1 MSAEADA
8 LAVENLEVAYRV
20 RGRDLNVLRDLSFR
34 IGSGEAYGLV
44 GESGCGKSTVAL
56 AVVRYLPRNG
66 RLLGGRILIGE
77 RDLYAL
83 RDEEMRRLRATTISM
98 VYQDPARALNPSIRV
113 GEQIAE
119 IFRLQRLTAA
129 QAKER
134 AAAMLERVRIA
145 DGRSVY
151 DRYPHQISGGMQQRV
166 AIAMALSINPKVL
179 ILDEPTTGLDATVEA
194 AILDLIGQLRIELG
208 TSILFIS
215 HDLAVIARM
224 CDRVGVLYAG
234 ALIEEGPTAEVFSDP
249 RHPYTVGLLRCVPR
263 HGRRKDHGRLDS
275 IPGNPPTPDD
285 GIHGCMFAP
294 RCGLAGEKCV
304 TDAPPFFDLGNR
316 LTRCHF
322 HERAQ
327 ALPHIT
333 PDAAPTAIT
342 VDRSR
347 PPILQAIGVS
357 KTFGSARHRVR
368 ALHAVSLQ
376 LWPGETL
383 GLVGESGSGKTTLAR
398 LLLGLEAPDPGG
410 VVELGG
416 IALAG
421 RSETRRPSQL
431 KALQIVFQ
439 NPDSALNRSHSIRR
453 LIERVLARLG
463 RVPKPERAARLLE
476 LIRSVRLPDHY
487 LSLRPRQLSGG
498 LKQRVAIAR
507 AFAGDPRI
515 VVCDEP
521 TSALDLSVQAAI
533 LNLLAD
539 LQAKH
544 QVSYLFISHD
554 LGSVRYLSDRIA
566 VLYLGR
572 LMEIGPAE
580 RVFSGPHHP
589 YTAALLSAVPS
600 LGRQIG
606 QRAHLEGEIPSA
618 IHVPNGCV
626 FHTRCPRK
634 LGPIC
639 EEQQPPLHPGAEPG
653 HQIRCHIPAADLGG
667 TDRLDRSRGP

>member
-1 MSAEADA
+1 M
-8 LAVENLEVAYRV
+8 
-20 RGRDLNVLRDLSFR
+20 
-34 IGSGEAYGLV
+34 
-44 GESGCGKSTVAL
+44 
-56 AVVRYLPRNG
+56 
-66 RLLGGRILIGE
+66 
-77 RDLYAL
+77 
-83 RDEEMRRLRATTISM
+83 
-98 VYQDPARALNPSIRV
+98 
-113 GEQIAE
+113 
-119 IFRLQRLTAA
+119 
-129 QAKER
+129 
-134 AAAMLERVRIA
+134 
-145 DGRSVY
+145 
-151 DRYPHQISGGMQQRV
+151 
-166 AIAMALSINPKVL
+166 
-179 ILDEPTTGLDATVEA
+179 
-194 AILDLIGQLRIELG
+194 
-208 TSILFIS
+208 
-215 HDLAVIARM
+215 
-224 CDRVGVLYAG
+224 
-234 ALIEEGPTAEVFSDP
+234 
-249 RHPYTVGLLRCVPR
+249 
-263 HGRRKDHGRLDS
+263 
-275 IPGNPPTPDD
+275 
-285 GIHGCMFAP
+285 
-294 RCGLAGEKCV
+294 
-304 TDAPPFFDLGNR
+304 
-316 LTRCHF
+316 
-322 HERAQ
+322 
-327 ALPHIT
+327 
-333 PDAAPTAIT
+333 
-342 VDRSR
+342 
-347 PPILQAIGVS
+347 S

-368 ALHAVSLQ
+368 VLHAVSLQ

-463 RVPKPERAARLLE
+463 RVPKPERTAQLLE

-606 QRAHLEGEIPSA
+606 QRVHLEGEIPSA

-653 HQIRCHIPAADLGG
+653 HQIRCHIRAADLGR